1 MIKHRLKRNNKH
13 LENYKKDSKK
23 EKRKKQDN
31 GCLKSIAMLIVL
43 FLLIIFGI
51 VACST
56 NVNFFFQ

>member
-13 LENYKKDSKK
+13 LENYKKIQ
-23 EKRKKQDN
+23 KRKTEEQDN

-56 NVNFFFQ
+56 N